1 MEDPIAVGAEAV
13 VTFSEFLGRKAV
25 KKTRVPKRYR
35 HPELDGRI
43 RSSRIKNEVRIMRS
57 ARSDI
62 VRTPVV
68 YDVDMSDH
76 SITME
81 FMDGK
86 RVKELLDSDSELS
99 GTVCSK
105 IGEALANM
113 HNRGIAHGDLTTS
126 NIILMDDGTL
136 CVLDFSLGST
146 NAGLEEM
153 GVDLR
158 LLHRA
163 FSSAHPTVTGGY
175 EKVMDAYVKNKTDAD
190 VVIRKTEEIQNR
202 ARYT

>member
-35 HPELDGRI
+35 HPELDVGI

-57 ARSDI
+57 ARSDV
-62 VRTPVV
+62 VRTPVI
-68 YDVDMSDH
+68 YDVDMSDC

-81 FMDGK
+81 LMDGA
-86 RVKELLDSDSELS
+86 RVKEILDSNPFSSE
-99 GTVCSK
+99 TICSK
-105 IGEALANM
+105 IGEALADM
-113 HNRGIAHGDLTTS
+113 HNRGIAHGDFTTS
-126 NIILMDDGTL
+126 NMILMDDGKL
-136 CVLDFSLGST
+136 CIIDFSLGST
-146 NAGLEEM
+146 NAGMEEM

-163 FSSAHPTVTGGY
+163 FSSAHSIVTGGY
-175 EKVMDAYVKNKTDAD
+175 DMVMDAYVRNKTDAD
-190 VVIRKTEEIQNR
+190 AVIKKTEEIQNR

>member
-57 ARSDI
+57 ARSDT

-68 YDVDMSDH
+68 YDVDMSDF
-76 SITME
+76 SIIME
-81 FMDGK
+81 FIDGV
-86 RVKELLDSDSELS
+86 RVKEILDSNPYSYE
-99 GTVCSK
+99 TVCSK
-105 IGEALANM
+105 IGEALADM
-113 HNRGIAHGDLTTS
+113 HNRGIAHGDYTTS
-126 NIILMDDGTL
+126 NLILMNDGML
-136 CVLDFSLGST
+136 CVIDFSLGCT
-146 NAGLEEM
+146 NAGVEEM

-163 FSSAHPTVTGGY
+163 FSSAHSTVTGGY
-175 EKVMDAYVKNKTDAD
+175 EKVMDAYVRNKTNADA
-190 VVIRKTEEIQNR
+190 VIKKTEEIQSR